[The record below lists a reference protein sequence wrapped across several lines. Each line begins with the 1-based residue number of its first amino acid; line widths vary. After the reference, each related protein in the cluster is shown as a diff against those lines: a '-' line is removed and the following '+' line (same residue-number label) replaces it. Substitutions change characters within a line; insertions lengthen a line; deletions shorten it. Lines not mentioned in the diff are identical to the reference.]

1 MKKWLNIKP
10 KVYDFSEDE
19 IDTETESEDDGTVAK
34 CLHWLVV
41 SVFLVLF
48 LLLILFSAKKNFPA
62 CSVKDA
68 RVHIR
73 EDHLHKAQENHSDCQ
88 SQISGC
94 ILYVYFGLARI
105 KLFFFLDYYYYY
117 YYFLL
122 SKAIILSSL
131 LLSDSCIFP
140 PVFIPTESRYEILV
154 PFFPFL
160 VYKTFFC
167 YLVPCYIN
175 YLSLFSL
182 LCFSF

>member
-1 MKKWLNIKP
+1 MKKWLNMKP

-19 IDTETESEDDGTVAK
+19 IDTETESEDDGTVVK

-48 LLLILFSAKKNFPA
+48 LLLILFCTKNIFPA

-73 EDHLHKAQENHSDCQ
+73 DDDLHKAQENHSDCQ

-94 ILYVYFGLARI
+94 ILYVYFGLAKI

-117 YYFLL
+117 YFYYQKQLFYHLYYYWIPVSFLQCSFL
-122 SKAIILSSL
+122 QNLDMKF
-131 LLSDSCIFP
+131 SC
-140 PVFIPTESRYEILV
+140 L
-154 PFFPFL
+154 FFLFL
-160 VYKTFFC
+160 FVKHYFC
-167 YLVPCYIN
+167 YLVPYYIN